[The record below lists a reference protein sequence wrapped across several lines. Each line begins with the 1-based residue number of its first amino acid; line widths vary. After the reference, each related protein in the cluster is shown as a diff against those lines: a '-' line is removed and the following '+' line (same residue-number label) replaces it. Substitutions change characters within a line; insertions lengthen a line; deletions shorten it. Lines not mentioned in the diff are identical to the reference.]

1 MTTSLV
7 TKDRIRAGTMLLED
21 GTGTPESFV
30 LNIEPYSM
38 GWSLIIDATA
48 AQLGRDLEGAGW
60 TFFYLA
66 GAIHVS
72 SFGLDD
78 QSRTDRAMARLID
91 TVKLQQFNCLEI
103 TQVRRVSFLGLPYT
117 KVAAHARHI
126 QSSRILRDRR
136 KSPQSQPRVPSNDLA
151 SVLGRKA
158 LSARQ
163 AIHTWENEGG
173 VLAEMKRQ

>member
-1 MTTSLV
+1 MTTPLV

-21 GTGTPESFV
+21 GTGTPESFI

-48 AQLGRDLEGAGW
+48 AQLGRDLESAGW

-72 SFGLDD
+72 SFGLND

-103 TQVRRVSFLGLPYT
+103 TQVRRVSFSDCPT
-117 KVAAHARHI
+117 
-126 QSSRILRDRR
+126 R
-136 KSPQSQPRVPSNDLA
+136 KSPRTPDTFKAVEYFVTHARALCPSR
-151 SVLGRKA
+151 GC
-158 LSARQ
+158 RQ
-163 AIHTWENEGG
+163 TT
-173 VLAEMKRQ
+173 

>member
-1 MTTSLV
+1 VITPLV
-7 TKDRIRAGTMLLED
+7 TKDRIRAGMMLLED

-38 GWSLIIDATA
+38 GWSFIIDTTA

-72 SFGLDD
+72 GFGLND
-78 QSRTDRAMARLID
+78 QSRTDRAMAHLID
-91 TVKLQQFNCLEI
+91 AVKLQRFNCLEI
-103 TQVRRVSFLGLPYT
+103 TQVTRASFLGLPYT

-126 QSSRILRDRR
+126 QRSRILSDPR
-136 KSPQSQPRVPSNDLA
+136 KSAPSLPRRGSGDRPSMLGSKTL
-151 SVLGRKA
+151 SVRE
-158 LSARQ
+158 
-163 AIHTWENEGG
+163 AIHRWENEGG
-173 VLAEMKRQ
+173 VTC